1 MSSSSLARPRNP
13 ALVVVDII
21 AGILFIVFGA
31 ALALGVVVSAASYGN
46 LHALCLPGEADG
58 LVCNSAMLGGTVI
71 GMIVVAIVAFFLG
84 LGFFAVAIF
93 RKRYGFFWP
102 LGAIIVTIGVFYLG
116 TWLVSLT
123 AP

>member
-1 MSSSSLARPRNP
+1 MSSPPLARPRNP

-46 LHALCLPGEADG
+46 LHASCLPGEANG
-58 LVCNSAMLGGTVI
+58 LVCNSTMLGGAVI
-71 GMIVVAIVAFFLG
+71 GMIAIAIVAFFLG

-102 LGAIIVTIGVFYLG
+102 LGAIIITVGVFYLG
-116 TWLVSLT
+116 TWLASLT

>member
-1 MSSSSLARPRNP
+1 MSSPPLARPRNP

-46 LHALCLPGEADG
+46 LHALCLPGEANG
-58 LVCNSAMLGGTVI
+58 LVCNSTMLGGAVI
-71 GMIVVAIVAFFLG
+71 GMIAIAIVAFFLG
-84 LGFFAVAIF
+84 LGFFAVAFF

-102 LGAIIVTIGVFYLG
+102 LAAIIITVGVFYLG
-116 TWLVSLT
+116 TWLAGLT